1 MIEKFALVNK
11 LWSSGHGS
19 EAALSAFSGSGVRQ
33 RSGQRPPQTV
43 ESLSGAIPKRT
54 ESLYFKPLEANE
66 GEVGS
71 PPIKASPF

>member
-1 MIEKFALVNK
+1 MTK
-11 LWSSGHGS
+11 LGPFCLGHGS
-19 EAALSAFSGSGVRQ
+19 EAALSAFSGGSGVRQ

-54 ESLYFKPLEANE
+54 ESLYFKPLEASE